1 MPVNY
6 CGLPVRDGP
15 HPWPVLQTVA
25 VHLQIVRSVAYHLR
39 LAKILTG

>member
-15 HPWPVLQTVA
+15 HPWPVLQPVVTGP
-25 VHLQIVRSVAYHLR
+25 QIVRSVANHLR